1 MNKRQTRTSVLMADA
16 HPVFRG
22 ALRSLLKSESNLQ
35 IVGEASDCI
44 QTVAL
49 ARQTV
54 PDILLLDF
62 SLVRF
67 SDFEILRNISRF
79 DKDIRVLVLAPA
91 MTKTE
96 ILYGLQL
103 GATGVLWKGS
113 AESLLLKSIRC
124 VMNGEFWISRDIVG
138 DLLEELRMLSFPHCG
153 KRTAVSKP
161 LQFKAPAIVVAGP
174 EAQKRKSAKQK
185 QAATS
190 FRSLGETKYG
200 LTARE
205 VEIINSTVRG
215 ESNYYIALKFGI
227 SEHTVRHHLSSIY
240 DKISVH
246 SRLELAV
253 FAIHHDLSAPLDHLP
268 RGA

>member
-1 MNKRQTRTSVLMADA
+1 MNKRRTRTSVLLADA

-22 ALRSLLKSESNLQ
+22 VLRSLLKSESNLR

-62 SLVRF
+62 SIVRF
-67 SDFEILRNISRF
+67 SNFEVLRNISRF

-124 VMNGEFWISRDIVG
+124 VMNGEFWISRHIVD
-138 DLLEELRMLSFPHCG
+138 DLLEELRMLSFPHSG
-153 KRTAVSKP
+153 ERTAVSKP
-161 LQFKAPAIVVAGP
+161 LQFRDPAIGFAGP
-174 EAQKRKSAKQK
+174 GAQKRKSAKQK
-185 QAATS
+185 HAATS
-190 FRSLGETKYG
+190 FRGGEAKYG

-205 VEIINSTVRG
+205 VEIINSIVHG

-240 DKISVH
+240 DKIGVH